1 LCRVALAATT
11 AHVVDMNVYLTSTR
25 GWFQYGI
32 PNGALGPTLPLTFS
46 LYWLGYSP
54 YAVLQTLG
62 FHDANFLGHQ
72 AGILESVFVK
82 LFPILTDTMI
92 FLLLPRFKNDAKSF
106 VWATF
111 YFLNPLAIF
120 VSSVWGQYDAATIGL
135 TLLGMYWLTRRKTV
149 KAGFFLVFSGAI
161 ELFGFIPYLFL
172 LLKTGLE
179 KRLTATVGILA
190 TLMLVLVYPGEV
202 SLIFRL
208 FLAFLGVTRTITY
221 SSPGTYTIFGSSSFL
236 GLVSVINPLW
246 LSGTGIVAGAIIQ
259 TIKHKFGTN
268 SIILFSTLS
277 AVSFLLFSR
286 VLASW
291 VWLLPLG
298 IAYAILTNRDS
309 LAAFTLVLGTS
320 IAFVMMSYVFGSAYL
335 LLGIVGYPILPSIEA
350 VRNGIQI
357 FAIMVA
363 ILAGLFLLYLRA
375 PISTSPQGTLIRM
388 SALSIGLYLLLYFW
402 IGVYSW

>member
-1 LCRVALAATT
+1 
-11 AHVVDMNVYLTSTR
+11 
-25 GWFQYGI
+25 
-32 PNGALGPTLPLTFS
+32 
-46 LYWLGYSP
+46 
-54 YAVLQTLG
+54 
-62 FHDANFLGHQ
+62 
-72 AGILESVFVK
+72 
-82 LFPILTDTMI
+82 
-92 FLLLPRFKNDAKSF
+92 
-106 VWATF
+106 
-111 YFLNPLAIF
+111 
-120 VSSVWGQYDAATIGL
+120 
-135 TLLGMYWLTRRKTV
+135 
-149 KAGFFLVFSGAI
+149 
-161 ELFGFIPYLFL
+161 
-172 LLKTGLE
+172 
-179 KRLTATVGILA
+179 
-190 TLMLVLVYPGEV
+190 
-202 SLIFRL
+202 
-208 FLAFLGVTRTITY
+208 LGVTRTITY

-268 SIILFSTLS
+268 SIILFSILS